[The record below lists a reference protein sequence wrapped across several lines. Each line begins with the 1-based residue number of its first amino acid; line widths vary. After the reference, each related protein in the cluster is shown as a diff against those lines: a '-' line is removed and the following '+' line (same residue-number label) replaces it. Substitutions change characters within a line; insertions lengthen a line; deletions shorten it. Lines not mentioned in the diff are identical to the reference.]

1 MSEST
6 DQGAFDD
13 AVTPSP
19 AKPDAKPRR
28 RVGLPR
34 PTAKRWGMNPEDR
47 MRVMEACLVIP
58 GAGWAI
64 HFSLMMAMSVIVAI
78 MGLSANSPAL
88 VIGAMLIAPLMTP
101 VLGIAASIA
110 MALGDAT
117 ARAVGTVVAA
127 TAGAIAVSY
136 LIAGWLPGD
145 LLTNEVLA
153 RTAPDARDLVVAL
166 AAGLAGSYATARP
179 DVSSSLPGVAIAV
192 ALVPPLAVVGVTMR
206 AGEGDLALGALLLYA
221 TNLAAIVT
229 VSTIV
234 FIAAGFVPGR
244 RLLSMAPRVI
254 AGGVAALVVV
264 AILGVLLGTRSYDS
278 AQRSTQVTDIR
289 AATETWLE
297 GTFNES
303 LVSVDGTTVR
313 VTVTG
318 PGQIPPSSDLRA
330 EIAGILGQE
339 PDLQVTWIQGET
351 TDSII
356 AKEERSAEEQVRA
369 DKIELVVDQ
378 WLISNGDD
386 PSVFDMSP
394 LDIGAESVIVAISS
408 TIQPPEQLDLE
419 SRLLQ
424 ELGEPV
430 QVSLSWENLSAGEAQ
445 RVIDEAG
452 GAARSIVQDF
462 AVERGLS
469 VDGVAYDGRTLVA
482 DLRGAIPPDGA
493 DLEVALRESA
503 GARRIHQCVL
513 HRAGSG
519 DSCSDTDSNAHSNA
533 YSHSDADS

>member
-1 MSEST
+1 M
-6 DQGAFDD
+6 
-13 AVTPSP
+13 
-19 AKPDAKPRR
+19 
-28 RVGLPR
+28 
-34 PTAKRWGMNPEDR
+34 
-47 MRVMEACLVIP
+47 
-58 GAGWAI
+58 
-64 HFSLMMAMSVIVAI
+64 
-78 MGLSANSPAL
+78 
-88 VIGAMLIAPLMTP
+88 
-101 VLGIAASIA
+101 
-110 MALGDAT
+110 
-117 ARAVGTVVAA
+117 
-127 TAGAIAVSY
+127 
-136 LIAGWLPGD
+136 
-145 LLTNEVLA
+145 
-153 RTAPDARDLVVAL
+153 
-166 AAGLAGSYATARP
+166 
-179 DVSSSLPGVAIAV
+179 
-192 ALVPPLAVVGVTMR
+192 
-206 AGEGDLALGALLLYA
+206 
-221 TNLAAIVT
+221 T

-378 WLISNGDD
+378 WLISNGND

-445 RVIDEAG
+445 RVIDEAV

-482 DLRGAIPPDGA
+482 DLRGAIPPDGT
-493 DLEVALRESA
+493 DLEVALREA
-503 GARRIHQCVL
+503 LGPDAFINVYFIERVPVIP
-513 HRAGSG
+513 AP
-519 DSCSDTDSNAHSNA
+519 TPTPTPHSNA
-533 YSHSDADS
+533 YSNAHFHSDADSHPDP